1 VVQNASKHHL
11 NSMSAKDQQLT
22 EKRIR
27 KALERD
33 DTGMRKITVEFGA
46 GTGTVQRLR
55 RNPRRLGGPND

>member
-1 VVQNASKHHL
+1 
-11 NSMSAKDQQLT
+11 MSAKDQQLT